1 MTKPRGK
8 EEKADVMTVGQ
19 EDILKFIAT
28 HYRGATATITGSAT
42 VKATTQNGKEMY
54 FTMNIY
60 EDILDATTMEVVAV
74 SDLPH
79 DLDKIRL
86 YARPGSWT
94 LNPAYNGGKY
104 SSKLLYNALIVKD
117 YTEAEAEEAVIRY
130 ENGMEQP
137 EEVAKDIKDITGE

>member
-1 MTKPRGK
+1 
-8 EEKADVMTVGQ
+8 MTVGQ
-19 EDILKFIAT
+19 EDLLKFIT
-28 HYRGATATITGSAT
+28 TYYKGATADIIGNPA
-42 VKATTQNGKEMY
+42 VKVTTQDGKEMF

-60 EDILDATTMEVVAV
+60 EDILDATTKEVVAV

-94 LNPAYNGGKY
+94 PNPAYNGGKY
-104 SSKLLYNALIVKD
+104 NSKLLYNALIVKD

-130 ENGMEQP
+130 ENDMEQP

>member
-1 MTKPRGK
+1 
-8 EEKADVMTVGQ
+8 MTVGQ
-19 EDILKFIAT
+19 EDILKFIAM
-28 HYRGATATITGSAT
+28 HYRGVTATITGSAT
-42 VKATTQNGKEMY
+42 VKVTTRNGKEMY

-94 LNPAYNGGKY
+94 LNPAYNGGKH
-104 SSKLLYNALIVKD
+104 SRKLLYNALIVKD

-137 EEVAKDIKDITGE
+137 EEVERDIKDITGE

>member
-1 MTKPRGK
+1 
-8 EEKADVMTVGQ
+8 MTVGQ
-19 EDILKFIAT
+19 EDLLKFIT
-28 HYRGATATITGSAT
+28 TYYKGATATIIGNPT
-42 VKATTQNGKEMY
+42 VKVTTQDGKEMF

-60 EDILDATTMEVVAV
+60 EDILDATTNEVVAV

-94 LNPAYNGGKY
+94 PNPAYNGGKY
-104 SSKLLYNALIVKD
+104 NSKLLYNALIVKD

-130 ENGMEQP
+130 ENDMEQP

>member
-1 MTKPRGK
+1 
-8 EEKADVMTVGQ
+8 MTVGQ
-19 EDILKFIAT
+19 EDLLKFIT
-28 HYRGATATITGSAT
+28 TYYKGATATITGSAT
-42 VKATTQNGKEMY
+42 VKVTTQDGKEMF

-60 EDILDATTMEVVAV
+60 EDILDATTKEVVAV

-94 LNPAYNGGKY
+94 PNPAYNGGEY

-137 EEVAKDIKDITGE
+137 EEVARDIKDITGE

>member
-1 MTKPRGK
+1 
-8 EEKADVMTVGQ
+8 MTVGQ
-19 EDILKFIAT
+19 EDLLKFIT
-28 HYRGATATITGSAT
+28 TYYKGVTATIIGNPT
-42 VKATTQNGKEMY
+42 VKVTTQDGKEMF

-60 EDILDATTMEVVAV
+60 EDILDATTNEVVAV

-94 LNPAYNGGKY
+94 PNPAYNGGKY

-130 ENGMEQP
+130 ENDIEQP